1 MNNIDI
7 YYESIKQVYEQI
19 KKWQRPKPPLGERV
33 VDSVL
38 IFAIVIFIAS
48 LIPVIPILYVIIG
61 GKLNL
66 SLYTI
71 SLSNASIIDFVKVWV
86 GIALI
91 TLIFMVLMILIN
103 NKVDAIEKEPVKPP
117 QSLSPEQLT
126 FIAVYESY
134 KELKIFFVSH
144 VEQHIDNSRKAL
156 SRVLPHPYDFDEKA
170 FSERQEMIFRDD
182 DVIIEQ
188 VGERRIVRSWRTAN
202 LIRQV
207 EVASSFLN
215 TFEKYAWFQLD
226 TQTKSTLQALISF
239 SEKMPHRL
247 KDKQDLP
254 RVLSVLENLSKFT
267 YAYLPEHNTYMEST
281 TLDEL
286 HSDGAKCLGKFA
298 QEVNELTSYKR
309 EEQPK
314 RKHEIPPTIVDKVKG
329 KFNENVFFR
338 FSVWF
343 LLIIALTSGA
353 VALINQRVT
362 LSPDTMVT
370 IIITTSVASAAALAG
385 FLPVKK

>member
-1 MNNIDI
+1 M
-7 YYESIKQVYEQI
+7 
-19 KKWQRPKPPLGERV
+19 
-33 VDSVL
+33 DS
-38 IFAIVIFIAS
+38 
-48 LIPVIPILYVIIG
+48 
-61 GKLNL
+61 
-66 SLYTI
+66 
-71 SLSNASIIDFVKVWV
+71 
-86 GIALI
+86 
-91 TLIFMVLMILIN
+91 
-103 NKVDAIEKEPVKPP
+103 IEKEPAKPP

-156 SRVLPHPYDFDEKA
+156 NRVLPRSYDFDERA
-170 FSERQEMIFRDD
+170 FLERQELVFREDE
-182 DVIIEQ
+182 VIIERA
-188 VGERRIVRSWRTAN
+188 GEFRTMRSWKTAN

-207 EVASSFLN
+207 EVASAFLS
-215 TFEKYAWFQLD
+215 TFEKYAWFELD

-239 SEKMPHRL
+239 SEKIPHRL

-314 RKHEIPPTIVDKVKG
+314 RKHEIPPTIIDKVRG
-329 KFNENVFFR
+329 KFYENVFFR

-343 LLIIALTSGA
+343 LLIVALTSGA
-353 VALINQRVT
+353 VILINQRLT

-370 IIITTSVASAAALAG
+370 IIISTSVASAAALAG